1 MIGIRLGAPNNI
13 ESEYPNLEYD
23 MEDCDWICEKIRG
36 SDIYAQNFY
45 AALCNNEFQR
55 NEVWPILKD
64 QTWGCTWRYAG
75 VIVAHIRREGDYID
89 WYCSGIR
96 GGMVD
101 VDSEADNN
109 PGFVSEGLIT
119 DEILVDLLRLG
130 WVPCQPRNSD

>member
-1 MIGIRLGAPNNI
+1 M

-23 MEDCDWICEKIRG
+23 VEGCDWICAKIR
-36 SDIYAQNFY
+36 SSNSYAQNFY

-75 VIVAHIRREGDYID
+75 GIVAHIRQEGDYID

-96 GGMVD
+96 SGMMLS
-101 VDSEADNN
+101 DSEAEQDHDSN
-109 PGFVSEGLIT
+109 FVSEGLIT
-119 DEILVDLLRLG
+119 DEVRQDLLRLG
-130 WVPCQPRNSD
+130 WVPVGSITLD

>member
-1 MIGIRLGAPNNI
+1 M

-23 MEDCDWICEKIRG
+23 VEDCEWICAKIRS
-36 SDIYAQNFY
+36 SDSYGQNFY

-75 VIVAHIRREGDYID
+75 GIVAHIRQEGDYID

-96 GGMVD
+96 GGMTLSD
-101 VDSEADNN
+101 EEAKQYEDNR
-109 PGFVSEGLIT
+109 FVSEGVIT
-119 DEILVDLLRLG
+119 EEIRQDLLRLG
-130 WVPCQPRNSD
+130 WVPCDTQDSG

>member
-1 MIGIRLGAPNNI
+1 M

-23 MEDCDWICEKIRG
+23 VEGCDWICAKIR
-36 SDIYAQNFY
+36 SNTSYAQNFY

-75 VIVAHIRREGDYID
+75 GIVAHIRQEGDYID

-96 GGMVD
+96 SGMMLS
-101 VDSEADNN
+101 DSEAEQDHNN
-109 PGFVSEGLIT
+109 NFVSEGLIT
-119 DEILVDLLRLG
+119 DEVRQDLLRIG
-130 WVPCQPRNSD
+130 WVPVGSTGQG

>member
-1 MIGIRLGAPNNI
+1 M

-23 MEDCDWICEKIRG
+23 VEDCEWICAKIRS
-36 SDIYAQNFY
+36 SDSYAQNFY

-75 VIVAHIRREGDYID
+75 GIVAHIRREGDYID

-96 GGMVD
+96 GGLNLD
-101 VDSEADNN
+101 DQEPDH
-109 PGFVSEGLIT
+109 GFVSEGVIT
-119 DEILVDLLRLG
+119 DEIQADLLRLG
-130 WVPCQPRNSD
+130 WVPCDSQDSG